1 MTFAASERIGISR
14 QRGFWLRCFLGRAWA
29 ILLLIAAAGVGLH
42 AQIEVDKAVHLGKA
56 EGVVVN
62 TQGKPVAHAE
72 VVLAQDGKAVFTTHT
87 DDRGG
92 FRFDH
97 ASGRY
102 TFQVKRTEYAPAA
115 QEVIVDFQIA
125 TSLERKKLYVI
136 VGPGACA
143 DACSSV
149 FTSKHEFEKAIKN
162 KNRH

>member
-14 QRGFWLRCFLGRAWA
+14 QRGFWLRCFLGLSFLWVTACGVVRAQ
-29 ILLLIAAAGVGLH
+29 V
-42 AQIEVDKAVHLGKA
+42 EVDKAIHLGKA

-62 TQGKPVAHAE
+62 VQGKPVAHAE
-72 VVLAQDGKAVFTTHT
+72 VVLAQDGKAVFTTQT

-136 VGPGACA
+136 VGPGVCA